1 MDQKTTTFESGAG
14 TRVPK
19 WEPGLTKGT
28 WGQKGTQVPI
38 SKIVQCDFIVTLF
51 LSGRHDHYY
60 HIYYIIII
68 TQLVGNGRIDL
79 DT

>member
-28 WGQKGTQVPI
+28 WGQKYLLGKL
-38 SKIVQCDFIVTLF
+38 SKNINFDKIIEFFGYFYSVETPGSLQLTDLKIIRDLF
-51 LSGRHDHYY
+51 H
-60 HIYYIIII
+60 
-68 TQLVGNGRIDL
+68 QL
-79 DT
+79 